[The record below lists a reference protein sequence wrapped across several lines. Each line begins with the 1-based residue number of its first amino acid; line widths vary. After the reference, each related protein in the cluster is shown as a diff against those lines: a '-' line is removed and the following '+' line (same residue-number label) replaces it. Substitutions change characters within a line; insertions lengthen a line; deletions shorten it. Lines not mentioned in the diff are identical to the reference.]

1 MKATLQFD
9 LPTEEYEFEAAL
21 KGTASLC
28 VLDELLK
35 EIRNAL
41 KYNSGPLREPL
52 ADNEAVNMI
61 TLEKVRDYIWELR
74 EDYSIPECD

>member
-1 MKATLQFD
+1 MKATLEFD
-9 LPTEEYEFEAAL
+9 LPTEKYEFMAAV

-28 VLDELLK
+28 VLDELLN
-35 EIRNAL
+35 EIRNSL

-52 ADNEAVNMI
+52 TDNEAVSMI

-74 EDYSIPECD
+74 ESYGIPECD